1 MLFLNAVILGI
12 VEGITEFLPIS
23 STGHLI
29 VFQRFFPISEPGD
42 GFSEV
47 FIVVIQLPA
56 ILAVIGYFWGQLWPF
71 QRPEPGNLASAIVW
85 PTMLLWT
92 KIVVAVLPVIVLGF
106 AFKDAIEDLLD
117 SPVPVGATL
126 VIGGLVLLL
135 VDWKR
140 PPVTIEHASQIGFG
154 RALAIGL
161 FQCLALI
168 PGTSRAGATIV
179 GGMLVG
185 TTRTAAAEFS
195 FFLAIPTMLGATL
208 VSLRGKNFDFT
219 GSEWGLL
226 LIGSVVSFLTA
237 YAVVVWLMRYLQH
250 GSWRPFGYYRIV
262 VGIGVLIY
270 FLAIAPGGADS

>member
-1 MLFLNAVILGI
+1 MLYLNAIILGI

-29 VFQRFFPISEPGD
+29 VFQRMFPISEPGD

-71 QRPEPGNLASAIVW
+71 QRPEDGKLATMIVW
-85 PTMLLWT
+85 PTILLWT
-92 KIVVAVLPVIVLGF
+92 KIVVAVLPVVVLGL
-106 AFKDAIEDLLD
+106 AFVDQIDELLD
-117 SPVPVGATL
+117 APIPVGVTL
-126 VIGGLVLLL
+126 IIGGFVLLL

-140 PPVTIEHASQIGFG
+140 PPVTIEHAAQIGFG
-154 RALAIGL
+154 RAFIIGL

-168 PGTSRAGATIV
+168 PGTSRAAATIV
-179 GGMLVG
+179 GGMVMG
-185 TTRTAAAEFS
+185 TTRSAAAEFS

-208 VSLRGKNFDFT
+208 VSLRGRNLEFT
-219 GSEWGLL
+219 ANEWALM

-270 FLAIAPGGADS
+270 FLAIAPGGAQS

>member
-1 MLFLNAVILGI
+1 MLYLNAIILGI

-29 VFQRFFPISEPGD
+29 VFQRMFPISEPGD

-71 QRPEPGNLASAIVW
+71 QKPGEGGLVSIVDW

-92 KIVVAVLPVIVLGF
+92 KIVVAVIPVVVLGLLFKDQIDGMLDDTLPVGLALI
-106 AFKDAIEDLLD
+106 
-117 SPVPVGATL
+117 
-126 VIGGLVLLL
+126 IGGIVLLL

-140 PPVTIEHASQIGFG
+140 PPVTIEHAAQIGFG
-154 RALAIGL
+154 RAFAIGL

-168 PGTSRAGATIV
+168 PGTSRAAATIV
-179 GGMLVG
+179 GAMLMG

-208 VSLRGKNFDFT
+208 LYLRGAEFDFT
-219 GSEWGLL
+219 PSEWGILL
-226 LIGSVVSFLTA
+226 TGSLVSFLTA

-270 FLAIAPGGADS
+270 FLAIAPGGANS

>member
-1 MLFLNAVILGI
+1 MLYLNAIILGI

-29 VFQRFFPISEPGD
+29 VFQRMFPISLPGD

-56 ILAVIGYFWGQLWPF
+56 IFAVIGYFWGQLWPF
-71 QRPEPGNLASAIVW
+71 QKPEEGQLLTAVKW
-85 PTMLLWT
+85 PIMLLWT
-92 KIVVAVLPVIVLGF
+92 KIAVAVLPVVVLGL
-106 AFKDAIEDLLD
+106 AFVDQIDELLD
-117 SPVPVGATL
+117 SPIPVGITL
-126 VIGGLVLLL
+126 VVGGFVLLL

-154 RALAIGL
+154 RAIIIGL

-168 PGTSRAGATIV
+168 PGTSRAAATIV
-179 GGMLVG
+179 GGMVVG
-185 TTRTAAAEFS
+185 TTRSAAAEFS

-208 VSLRGKNFDFT
+208 VSLRGRNLEFT
-219 GSEWGLL
+219 ASEWGLL
-226 LIGSVVSFLTA
+226 LTGSLVSFLTA

>member
-1 MLFLNAVILGI
+1 MIFLNAVILGI

-29 VFQRFFPISEPGD
+29 VFQRMFPISQPGD

-71 QRPEPGNLASAIVW
+71 RKPVAGNLVSAIEW
-85 PTMLLWT
+85 PKILLWT
-92 KIVVAVLPVIVLGF
+92 KIVVAVIPVVILGF
-106 AFKDAIEDLLD
+106 AFKDPIEELLD
-117 SPVPVGATL
+117 SPVPVGLTL
-126 VIGGLVLLL
+126 VLGGVVLLL

-140 PPVTIEHASQIGFG
+140 PPVTIEHAAQIGFG
-154 RALAIGL
+154 RALIIGL

-168 PGTSRAGATIV
+168 PGTSRAAATIV
-179 GGMLVG
+179 GGMVMG
-185 TTRTAAAEFS
+185 TTRSAAAEFS

-208 VSLRGKNFDFT
+208 VSLRGRSFDFT
-219 GSEWGLL
+219 GTEWALL
-226 LIGSVVSFLTA
+226 LIGSFVSFLTA
-237 YAVVVWLMRYLQH
+237 YAVVIWLMRYLQH

-262 VGIGVLIY
+262 VGLGVLIY
-270 FLAIAPGGADS
+270 FLAIAQGGAPS

>member
-1 MLFLNAVILGI
+1 MLYVNAIILGI

-29 VFQRFFPISEPGD
+29 VFQRMFPISEPGD

-56 ILAVIGYFWGQLWPF
+56 ILAVIGYFWSQLWPF
-71 QRPEPGNLASAIVW
+71 QRPVEGRLSSAIVW
-85 PTMLLWT
+85 PIMLLWT
-92 KIVVAVLPVIVLGF
+92 KIAVAVLPVAVLGL
-106 AFKDAIEDLLD
+106 AFVDEIDELLD
-117 SPVPVGATL
+117 APIPVGITL

-140 PPVTIEHASQIGFG
+140 PPVTIEHAAQIGFG
-154 RALAIGL
+154 RALIIGL

-168 PGTSRAGATIV
+168 PGTSRAAATII
-179 GGMLVG
+179 GGMVMG
-185 TTRTAAAEFS
+185 TTRAAAAEFS

-208 VSLRGKNFDFT
+208 VSLRGRNLEFT
-219 GSEWGLL
+219 ASEWGLML
-226 LIGSVVSFLTA
+226 LGSVVSFLTA

-270 FLAIAPGGADS
+270 FLAIAPGGAES